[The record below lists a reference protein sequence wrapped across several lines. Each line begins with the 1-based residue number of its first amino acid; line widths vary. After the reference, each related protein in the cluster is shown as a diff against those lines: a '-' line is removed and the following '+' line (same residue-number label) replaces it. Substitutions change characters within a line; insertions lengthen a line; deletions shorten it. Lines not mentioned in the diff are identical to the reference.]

1 METII
6 TGHEAE
12 MAALAEIEGERPAK
26 TVAQMVRWVRLMV
39 DGMSPYEGTPP
50 AYSIFGE
57 PYGEEGMRRDL
68 KLEMERLASMAAKFA
83 EMLAD

>member
-1 METII
+1 METVI

-26 TVAQMVRWVRLMV
+26 TVAQMIRRLSLMV
-39 DGMSPYEGTPP
+39 DGMPPYDGNPP

-68 KLEMERLASMAAKFA
+68 KLDMERLASMAAKFA